1 MAKMLE
7 TQRCTDRYLKV
18 IISVGVI
25 FSINAVSMNVVIIMT
40 CFPVIST
47 FDKATMGLA
56 LTA

>member
-1 MAKMLE
+1 MLE